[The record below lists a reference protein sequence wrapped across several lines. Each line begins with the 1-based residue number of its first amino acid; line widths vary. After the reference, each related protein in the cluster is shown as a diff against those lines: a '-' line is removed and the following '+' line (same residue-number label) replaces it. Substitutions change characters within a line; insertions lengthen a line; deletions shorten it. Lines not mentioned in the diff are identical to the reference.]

1 MQPLHINARDVAS
14 VSGVDLSTAL
24 EYTIRDRVSSSCMV
38 PPRITKPCRL
48 RRPQLFNAQGQTP
61 GYETIEEIIVAHAS
75 GTALEIGNELVLMSE
90 RWLDG
95 RDASDDVTFAV
106 IKVV

>member
-1 MQPLHINARDVAS
+1 M
-14 VSGVDLSTAL
+14 
-24 EYTIRDRVSSSCMV
+24 
-38 PPRITKPCRL
+38 
-48 RRPQLFNAQGQTP
+48 
-61 GYETIEEIIVAHAS
+61 IEEIIVAHAS

>member
-1 MQPLHINARDVAS
+1 
-14 VSGVDLSTAL
+14 
-24 EYTIRDRVSSSCMV
+24 MV

-48 RRPQLFNAQGQTP
+48 RRPQLFNAQRQTP
-61 GYETIEEIIVAHAS
+61 GYEMIEEIIVAHAS